1 MSIAPTTRAHYLKTC
16 AGLRAAKPDLYERTN
31 LQSEDAEM
39 KTYKVK
45 FVVLEADGGQVE
57 TVEIKADHI
66 GVDPTGHLILARGV
80 PPQPEIIRVFA
91 PGRWRECE
99 LVEAATK

>member
-1 MSIAPTTRAHYLKTC
+1 
-16 AGLRAAKPDLYERTN
+16 
-31 LQSEDAEM
+31 M

-45 FVVLEADGGQVE
+45 FGKKGATGHVE

-66 GVDPTGHLILARGV
+66 GVDPTGNLILARGL

-91 PGRWRECE
+91 SGRWRECE
-99 LVEAATK
+99 LVEGAATK